1 MPSTPP
7 ISAPSPGSRATT
19 ARTARDEL
27 RAVQLQRDAIAEL
40 ALVALEALDE
50 ATVVGAAVSC
60 VARTLD
66 VEDCAVL
73 ERLVDASDP
82 RLGISIAIRHGQDAT
97 YGILNVVTG
106 RDRMFT
112 AQELRFL
119 RAVAGIIGAAIQRSR
134 ADAAHRQDE
143 AQLRY
148 RAFHDL
154 LTGLP
159 NRALFEDRLRHAVSR
174 AQRERAPVAVLFID
188 LDEFKTINDT
198 FGHAVGDDVLRQVAD
213 RLGRCLR
220 EGDTAARLG
229 GDEFAVVLEQAT
241 ECEAADV
248 ARRIKEAFVPPM
260 RIGAL
265 ALRVGAS
272 LGLAT
277 GGEDVNSIEALVERA
292 DVAMYAAKGG
302 SKALTRVGLYA

>member
-1 MPSTPP
+1 MPSTVG
-7 ISAPSPGSRATT
+7 SRNTSTRSRATAQQT
-19 ARTARDEL
+19 RDQL
-27 RAVQLQRDAIAEL
+27 RAARRQQEAISEL
-40 ALVALEALDE
+40 ALLAIEALDE
-50 ATVVGAAVSC
+50 STVVTAAESC

-66 VEDCAVL
+66 VERCAIL
-73 ERLVDASDP
+73 EHVPNKADQP
-82 RLGISIAIRHGQDAT
+82 VGISIALHGQKPA
-97 YGILNVVTG
+97 YAFLNVYAAH
-106 RDRMFT
+106 DRVFT

-119 RAVAGIIGAAIQRSR
+119 RTVAHIVGAAIQRSR

-143 AQLRY
+143 AHLRH

-159 NRALFEDRLRHAVSR
+159 NRALFADRLRHAVSR
-174 AQRERAPVAVLFID
+174 AQRERAPVAILFMD

-241 ECEAADV
+241 ESEAADV
-248 ARRIKEAFVPPM
+248 ARRISEAMVPPM
-260 RIGAL
+260 RIGGL

-272 LGLAT
+272 LGIAA
-277 GGEDVNSIEALVERA
+277 GGEDANSIEALVERA
-292 DVAMYAAKGG
+292 DAAMYAAKRH
-302 SKALTRVGLYA
+302 SKALTRIGLYA